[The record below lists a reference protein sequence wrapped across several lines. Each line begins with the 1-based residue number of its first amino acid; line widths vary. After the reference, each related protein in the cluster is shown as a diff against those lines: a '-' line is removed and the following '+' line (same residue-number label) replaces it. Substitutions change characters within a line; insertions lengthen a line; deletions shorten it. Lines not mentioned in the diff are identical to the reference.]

1 MRLLNLTVENL
12 GVFHGTHHL
21 DLRPVVDPD
30 GRPRNLTVVRG
41 QNGAG
46 KSTLFRA
53 LGLALHGSLYLGNR
67 VSRQAYNDFLLNRL
81 HRLDDSDQRT
91 TIEEGG
97 VSLSFS
103 YVRSG
108 KPSVVEVERHWTRK
122 GQTVTESLNVRQ
134 DGVSPDVEASD
145 YQTYLND
152 LVPIGTAPLCFFDAE
167 ILDAL
172 TLPERRGGALLGDTL
187 RRLLGLDLVERLQ
200 DDLTYYAT
208 RQGGSRKMDKL
219 RKEILEHQRSLEELD
234 AFIAQLEES
243 AEFLEEERAEL
254 ETSLERQEQRLA
266 SEGGAY
272 AARRP
277 MLQERLAKVV
287 EEIEVVADELRELSS
302 GLLPFALVPELCRT
316 LADKLTHEAK
326 LYRQNVA
333 GEFLQER
340 FSDVESALKSE
351 EVWRDLDISPE
362 ARDALSERLSRMIRE
377 ADYAIE
383 INEQTSVHNLAEP
396 EHDRL
401 RDWMAQALH
410 SVPKQAQSLG
420 DRLRNL
426 KSERRSIEQ
435 DLRRAPEDEALAPIH
450 AEIESVQQR
459 LGELQQRQKEYSERL
474 GALRFQREDRVR
486 QHERAG
492 AELRE
497 AQAGERQTGLAE
509 RSRTVLRS
517 YQDSMTRQRLAAL
530 ETALVESF
538 NTVCHKEHLLG
549 AASINPDNFDV
560 RLEGIRGRVVRI
572 EDFSAGEQQLYAL
585 AMLRALRL
593 VSKRNL
599 PLAIDTPVAR
609 LDEAHRDRFIHR
621 YVPEVS
627 DQVLLF
633 ATDVEMDAETLE
645 QTEPYLARVYDL
657 EHDEDRGETQIAMSD
672 PLAGDHHRP
681 AAVGASMAKE
691 QDNADL

>member
-1 MRLLNLTVENL
+1 MRLLTLTVDNL
-12 GVFHGTHHL
+12 GVFRGTHRL
-21 DLRPVVDPD
+21 DLQPVVDPD
-30 GRPRNLTVVRG
+30 GRSRSLTVVRG
-41 QNGAG
+41 ENGAG

-81 HRLDDSDQRT
+81 HRLDDSDQST
-91 TIEEGG
+91 TSEEGG
-97 VSLSFS
+97 LSLSFS

-108 KPSVVEVERHWTRK
+108 KPSVVEVERRWTRK
-122 GQTVTESLNVRQ
+122 GKTVTESLDVRQ
-134 DGVSPDVEASD
+134 DGEPPNVDASD

-152 LVPIGTAPLCFFDAE
+152 LVPTGTAPLCFFDAE
-167 ILDAL
+167 TLDAL
-172 TLPERRGGALLGDTL
+172 TLPERRDGALLGDTL

-200 DDLTYYAT
+200 DDLTYYTT
-208 RQGGSRKMDKL
+208 RQGGSKKIDKL
-219 RKEILEHQRSLEELD
+219 RKEILEHQKSLEEFD
-234 AFIAQLEES
+234 ALISQLEEN
-243 AEFLEEERAEL
+243 AESLEEERAEL

-277 MLQERLAKVV
+277 MLQERLTKVA
-287 EEIEVVADELRELSS
+287 EEIESVAEELRELSS
-302 GLLPFALVPELCRT
+302 ELLPFALIPQLCRT
-316 LADKLTHEAK
+316 LADKLTYEAK

-333 GEFLQER
+333 GELLKER
-340 FSDVESALKSE
+340 LSDVESALQSDA
-351 EVWRDLDISPE
+351 VWQDLDVPVE
-362 ARDALSERLSRMIRE
+362 ARDALSERLSRLMRE
-377 ADYAIE
+377 ADPTIE
-383 INEQTSVHNLAEP
+383 VEEQTSVHNLAEP
-396 EHDRL
+396 EHNRL
-401 RDWMAQALH
+401 RDWIAQALH
-410 SVPKQAQSLG
+410 SVPRQAESLG
-420 DRLRNL
+420 GRLRNL
-426 KSERRSIEQ
+426 KSERRSIED

-450 AEIESVQQR
+450 AEIETLQKR
-459 LGELQQRQKEYSERL
+459 LDELQQRQRQHSEKL
-474 GALRFQREDRVR
+474 GALRYQREDRAR
-486 QHERAG
+486 QHERVDV
-492 AELRE
+492 ELRG

-509 RSRTVLRS
+509 RSKTVLRS

-538 NTVCHKEHLLG
+538 NAVCHKEHLLG
-549 AASINPDNFDV
+549 AARINPDNFDV
-560 RLEGIRGRVVRI
+560 RLEGIRGRVVSI

-599 PLAIDTPVAR
+599 PLSIDTPVAR

-657 EHDEDRGETQIAMSD
+657 EHDEDKGETQITTSG

-681 AAVGASMAKE
+681 AAVGASIAKE
-691 QDNADL
+691 RDNADL